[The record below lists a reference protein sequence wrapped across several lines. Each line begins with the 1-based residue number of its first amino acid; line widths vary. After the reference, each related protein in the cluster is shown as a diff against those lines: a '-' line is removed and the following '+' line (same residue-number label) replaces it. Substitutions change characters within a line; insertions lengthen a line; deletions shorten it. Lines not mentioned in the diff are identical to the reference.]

1 MYLLKNNCAILTLF
15 FMLKLHLVGGGGR
28 GGGVNIF
35 FNRFAFLCHIV
46 ILQCFHC
53 STCSSVFVDIQ
64 DHQSDV
70 PVG

>member
-1 MYLLKNNCAILTLF
+1 
-15 FMLKLHLVGGGGR
+15 MLKLHLGEGAGGEE
-28 GGGVNIF
+28 GVNIF